1 MDAFIETIYLNEILK
16 QCEYAVSAVHR
27 MDEILRSR
35 ELPSE
40 FFRAAGYFLQHSCAV
55 SRLLWPP
62 GDRNREKKKRAK
74 LRGTFL
80 RNSLKI
86 PDAHV
91 LHSRT
96 IRDHLE
102 HFDDRLDDWVE
113 NSPHR
118 NIVDDMIGPRS
129 AIGGSTIN
137 DKDIMRLYDP
147 DKRYFIFRGE
157 RFDMQAI
164 VEGVLD
170 IQSKA
175 KVRFLEIESNKR
187 PL

>member
-16 QCEYAVSAVHR
+16 QCEYAVSTVHR
-27 MDEILRSR
+27 MDEILRSH

-40 FFRAAGYFLQHSCAV
+40 FFRVAGYFLQHSSAV

-62 GDRNREKKKRAK
+62 GDRNRQKKKRAK
-74 LRGTFL
+74 QRGAFL

-91 LHSRT
+91 LHNRT

-118 NIVDDMIGPRS
+118 NIVDYMIGPRS
-129 AIGGSTIN
+129 AIGGSAIN

-147 DKRYFIFRGE
+147 DKKHFF
-157 RFDMQAI
+157 F
-164 VEGVLD
+164 VESGSICRL
-170 IQSKA
+170 
-175 KVRFLEIESNKR
+175 
-187 PL
+187 